1 MLVFE
6 IIRTAGWLLG
16 SILYGVLFAVLAEG
30 WRESSSTGLAH
41 PESIEGRG
49 TPLAYVAL
57 AGTALLWNLGNLL
70 VVFLGELTG
79 DRIPKITSLA
89 SALAVV
95 GFGMVPSILIHA
107 AAVARRGAFGHP
119 RAVIAL
125 AYLPALG
132 VVPAAYWALRL
143 RPKQFHEAFRQMPVI
158 AGAVG
163 AWLIV
168 SLVIAGRAMRRPSLA
183 ETPDAGLDGAARA
196 QHGDDPAAATSTRG
210 RFGRAFGVGLIVLG
224 VAFAATWAMELAAP
238 TGRSVVGEV
247 ALVFVML
254 LSLLPGGVVLYYV
267 YRHHYMDL
275 RIRRGLAF
283 AAVIVA
289 AFLAHALLIRP
300 LTDRLEEAHDVNFA
314 LLEGLLVVA
323 VVLLFEPVRRRL
335 QVAVD
340 AALAPEGARR
350 REKLAALRAEIASL
364 APGDLRPIVART
376 RAALEEAF
384 GGPAVVVLDTPGVES
399 QGREETLHSAPTQSF
414 RVVSDLIEWSAR
426 APDEPTGRESL
437 PDPLARAAG
446 RLGLGHLVPVR
457 AEGEGNEGK
466 STGAA
471 DGSPSDGK
479 SAPRGLGFIGL
490 SELPSGGVLGEED
503 ASALEAVGRALAA
516 AAKGAAVVRKLL
528 SLEQKLAEA
537 EKLSSLG
544 RLSAT
549 IAHEV
554 KNPLSSIKTIVT
566 VLKKELAGNEQAT
579 RDLDV
584 VAREVGRLSEV
595 VTNLLSIAR
604 PSRKPGEGTSLIPPP
619 AGFDAREMREGLLAV
634 LGPDARRRGV
644 ELVTE
649 FAPDTPRVRARESR
663 VRQAVFQLLLN
674 AIEVT
679 PERGE
684 VRLSTGPA
692 AVSADG
698 KAGDGKAGDES
709 RTRIIVEDT
718 GPGLPA
724 DRPERVFDEFFTTK
738 PGGTG
743 LGLAIAKEEIERA
756 GGTIEA
762 GPRLDDNEGARFVV
776 TLPAAK
782 RASPT

>member
-1 MLVFE
+1 
-6 IIRTAGWLLG
+6 
-16 SILYGVLFAVLAEG
+16 
-30 WRESSSTGLAH
+30 
-41 PESIEGRG
+41 
-49 TPLAYVAL
+49 
-57 AGTALLWNLGNLL
+57 
-70 VVFLGELTG
+70 
-79 DRIPKITSLA
+79 
-89 SALAVV
+89 
-95 GFGMVPSILIHA
+95 
-107 AAVARRGAFGHP
+107 
-119 RAVIAL
+119 
-125 AYLPALG
+125 
-132 VVPAAYWALRL
+132 
-143 RPKQFHEAFRQMPVI
+143 
-158 AGAVG
+158 
-163 AWLIV
+163 
-168 SLVIAGRAMRRPSLA
+168 
-183 ETPDAGLDGAARA
+183 
-196 QHGDDPAAATSTRG
+196 
-210 RFGRAFGVGLIVLG
+210 LIVLG
-224 VAFAATWAMELAAP
+224 VAFAGMWAMELAAP
-238 TGRSVVGEV
+238 TGRSLVGEV
-247 ALVFVML
+247 ALVFAML

-267 YRHHYMDL
+267 YRYHYMDL

-300 LTDRLEEAHDVNFA
+300 LTDGLEETYGVNFA

-323 VVLLFEPVRRRL
+323 VVILFEPVRRRL

-364 APGDLRPIVART
+364 APGDLRPVVART
-376 RAALEEAF
+376 RAGLEEAF

-414 RVVSDLIEWSAR
+414 RVVSDIIEWSAK

-437 PDPLARAAG
+437 PETVARAAG

-457 AEGEGNEGK
+457 AEGEGNEGDEGK
-466 STGAA
+466 TTGVAA
-471 DGSPSDGK
+471 GSDPDGN
-479 SAPRGLGFIGL
+479 SARRALGFIGL

-516 AAKGAAVVRKLL
+516 AAKEAAVVRKLL

-579 RDLDV
+579 RDLGV
-584 VAREVGRLSEV
+584 VEREVGRLSDV
-595 VTNLLSIAR
+595 VTNLLAVAR
-604 PSRKPGEGTSLIPPP
+604 PSRQPGESTSLIPPP
-619 AGFDAREMREGLLAV
+619 AGFDAREMLEGLLAV
-634 LGPDARRRGV
+634 LGPDARRRGIA
-644 ELVTE
+644 LVTE
-649 FAPDTPRVRARESR
+649 FAPEPPRVLARESR

-679 PERGE
+679 PEGGE
-684 VRLSTGPA
+684 VRLSTGSS
-692 AVSADG
+692 AVSAEG
-698 KAGDGKAGDES
+698 KADEGL
-709 RTRIIVEDT
+709 RTRIVVEDT
-718 GPGLPA
+718 GPGLPVG
-724 DRPERVFDEFFTTK
+724 RSERVFDEFFSTK

-762 GPRLDDNEGARFVV
+762 AARADGKKGARFVM

>member
-16 SILYGVLFAVLAEG
+16 SILHGVLFAVLAEG
-30 WRESSSTGLAH
+30 RRE
-41 PESIEGRG
+41 RG
-49 TPLAYVAL
+49 TPLAYVGL
-57 AGTALLWNLGNLL
+57 AGAALLWNLGNLL

-79 DRIPKITSLA
+79 DRTPSLARLA

-119 RAVIAL
+119 RVVIAL

-132 VVPAAYWALRL
+132 VVPAVYWALRHP
-143 RPKQFHEAFRQMPVI
+143 PKQFHEAFRQMPAI
-158 AGAVG
+158 AGVVG
-163 AWLIV
+163 AWVIV
-168 SLVIAGRAMRRPSLA
+168 SLVIAGRTMRLPSSA
-183 ETPDAGLDGAARA
+183 EP
-196 QHGDDPAAATSTRG
+196 PEAATSTRG
-210 RFGRAFGVGLIVLG
+210 RFGRSFGVGLIVLG

-238 TGRSVVGEV
+238 TGRSLVGET

-267 YRHHYMDL
+267 YRYHYMDL

-300 LTDRLEEAHDVNFA
+300 LTDRLEETYRVNFA

-323 VVLLFEPVRRRL
+323 VVVLFEPVRRRL
-335 QVAVD
+335 QAAVD

-364 APGDLRPIVART
+364 PPGDLRPIVART
-376 RAALEEAF
+376 RAGLEEAF

-399 QGREETLHSAPTQSF
+399 QGRAETLHSAPTQSF
-414 RVVSDLIEWSAR
+414 RVVSALIEWSAR

-437 PDPLARAAG
+437 PEAVARAAG

-457 AEGEGNEGK
+457 AEGGEGK
-466 STGAA
+466 ATGAA
-471 DGSPSDGK
+471 ARSGSDGK
-479 SAPRGLGFIGL
+479 TTRRGLGFIGL

-516 AAKGAAVVRKLL
+516 AAKGAGVVRKLL

-566 VLKKELAGNEQAT
+566 VLKKELVGNEQAT

-595 VTNLLSIAR
+595 VTNLLAVAR
-604 PSRKPGEGTSLIPPP
+604 PSRRPGEGTSLVPPP
-619 AGFDAREMREGLLAV
+619 GGFDAREMLEGLLAV

-644 ELVTE
+644 ELVTD
-649 FAPDTPRVRARESR
+649 FAPGTPRVRARESS

-679 PERGE
+679 PEGGE

-698 KAGDGKAGDES
+698 KAGDES
-709 RTRIIVEDT
+709 RTRIVVEDT
-718 GPGLPA
+718 GPGLPT

-738 PGGTG
+738 PDGTG

-756 GGTIEA
+756 GGKIEA
-762 GPRLDDNEGARFVV
+762 AARADGKPGARFVM